1 MLASAVF
8 CALCILTKVPKSDNI
23 YVESLG
29 LLSDIAFRART
40 GTLYPSI
47 FVYGE
52 NKLSPTGRWFYKPRN
67 LLGKEKLVILN
78 SWDSNRLEKIKSP

>member
-1 MLASAVF
+1 MLVSAVF
-8 CALCILTKVPKSDNI
+8 RALCILTKVPKSDNI

-47 FVYGE
+47 FVCGE
-52 NKLSPTGRWFYKPRN
+52 NKLSPIGRCFYKPRN
-67 LLGKEKLVILN
+67 LLGKEKLMI
-78 SWDSNRLEKIKSP
+78 